1 MALSARRQDEE
12 VGRSIF
18 VCQIGLAYNIIQLGG
33 ISMFKYY
40 VLSIILVELILV
52 LATGVGT
59 TPLTGEKGRRT

>member
-1 MALSARRQDEE
+1 
-12 VGRSIF
+12 
-18 VCQIGLAYNIIQLGG
+18 
-33 ISMFKYY
+33 MFKYY